1 MRSWTV
7 NKRPA
12 PRRQRGFALMLAL
25 GAMAIVLSL
34 AAALDAYVSSRVEQ
48 ATLIRAR
55 LRDNLDMYSTRATV
69 LFLLGTQRYT
79 RAGLTTTEEP
89 EARGGDTIGELR
101 IDPVGGE
108 ILLDGTAY
116 AGVGRTRFAL
126 QDDTG
131 MIPLNSES
139 AAQLTDL
146 VGRVDATEGVAA
158 ALGDAL
164 ADYRDNNTTKRLNGA
179 ERPEYLAAGLRPPAN
194 ANLRSAPELLEVM
207 GWREWIA
214 AHPGLRIHDWLS
226 PSEVESFN
234 PNVVPASLLEWLPG
248 LSPAQAEDIIN
259 ARKREPFRS
268 TTDFKARAD
277 VELPIE
283 EDSYRFF
290 PSDTLVLSLWT
301 EGSAHA
307 ELHRLH
313 LSPLDPQDPWQV
325 ESVYTVSRNRQD
337 LPYEVPGQYF
347 SNRAPAA
354 R

>member
-1 MRSWTV
+1 M
-7 NKRPA
+7 NKRPP

-89 EARGGDTIGELR
+89 EAPSGDTTGALR
-101 IDPVGGE
+101 IDPVGEE
-108 ILLDGTAY
+108 IALDGTAY
-116 AGVGRTRFAL
+116 AGVGRVRFAL
-126 QDDTG
+126 QDEAG

-139 AAQLTDL
+139 ATQLISL
-146 VGRVDATEGVAA
+146 LGRLDNTEGTAA

-164 ADYRDNNTTKRLNGA
+164 ADYRDSNALKRLNGA
-179 ERPEYLAAGLRPPAN
+179 ERPEYLAAGLVPPPDAD
-194 ANLRSAPELLEVM
+194 LRSAPELLQVL
-207 GWREWIA
+207 GWREWIS
-214 AHPGLRIHDWLS
+214 AHPGLRVNDWLS
-226 PSEVESFN
+226 PSDVDAFN

-248 LSPAQAEDIIN
+248 LEPALAERIVD

-268 TTDFKARAD
+268 VPDFKARVDA
-277 VELPIE
+277 ELPID

-290 PSDTLVLSLWT
+290 PSDALVLSVWAQ
-301 EGSAHA
+301 GSAHA

-325 ESVYTVSRNRQD
+325 ESVYTVSRSPQD

-347 SNRAPAA
+347 STRAPAA